1 VFNDHHLA
9 ILPLCAFVVSVGCGA
24 ADFGDPEDPA
34 NQRSAAP
41 VLSSESSAVATPSVP
56 ERPAIQSA
64 TPAAKP
70 PPARA
75 RLAGK
80 LHEGWLL
87 WSTREKTF
95 AAVTSY
101 AEEGNGTG
109 IVGNV
114 GSASSKTQYST
125 LCEPNDPCPDDE
137 AEVLELIENW
147 LRDRN
152 LEGLALEPAPFSEGA
167 LVAAEL
173 GSLGG
178 KLVWKT
184 DHLELVRGSKT
195 VPLPKV
201 AAGKEFTPR
210 PYAAAASPDGKFVC
224 VLFELDPGQNYAKGW
239 NLYVEPIVY
248 AIP

>member
-1 VFNDHHLA
+1 MFNDLRSA
-9 ILPLCAFVVSVGCGA
+9 VLSFVPFALSVGCGA
-24 ADFGDPEDPA
+24 ADFGDPEAPA
-34 NQRSAAP
+34 TQRSAEP
-41 VLSSESSAVATPSVP
+41 VLSSQSSATATPSVALP
-56 ERPAIQSA
+56 NIESA
-64 TPAAKP
+64 TPPAAKP

-114 GSASSKTQYST
+114 GSAGGKTQYST
-125 LCEPNDPCPDDE
+125 LCEPSDPCPEEPDE
-137 AEVLELIENW
+137 VVALVENW

-152 LEGLALEPAPFSEGA
+152 LEGLALEPAPFSEA
-167 LVAAEL
+167 SPISAEL

-178 KLVWKT
+178 KLIWKT

-195 VPLPKV
+195 VALAKV
-201 AAGKEFTPR
+201 TSGKEFTPR

-224 VLFELDPGQNYAKGW
+224 VLFEFDPGQNYAKGW
-239 NLYVEPIVY
+239 NLYVEPVVY